1 MDQTRPKL
9 SAPATFQDE
18 DRYRRLIDA
27 ITDYAI
33 FMLDADGC
41 VSSWNPGAQRFK
53 GYAASEI
60 LGQHFSQF
68 YTPEDRV
75 AGVPARALRA
85 AAEEG
90 RFEGEGWRLKKD
102 GSRFWAHVVIDPI
115 RESSGALLGFAKITR
130 DLTDQHEAERERDE
144 ARQALLQSQKL
155 DALGQLTG
163 GIAHDFNNLLMTII
177 GGLDLVRKRLPPDP
191 KVTPLVENAMQA
203 AQRGSALI
211 QRMLAF
217 ARRQPLDLRLVE
229 APTLVRGTAE
239 MLKRSLG
246 TGIRI
251 SMRFAPDLRPALTD
265 PHQLENAL
273 VNLALNARDAMPGG
287 GTIAIEGD
295 RRVIMQSQGSGLAPG
310 AYLWLSVKD
319 SGHGMDARTLARATE
334 PFFTTKGVGA
344 GAGLGL
350 SMVHGLAEQSG
361 GRLTISS
368 HPGEGTVV
376 EPWLPEAPEASL
388 VASARS
394 ADETP
399 DSGDCP
405 GPLLTI
411 LAVDDD
417 ALVLLNTAAMLED
430 LGHRVLTATDA
441 DEALEVLAREK
452 VDLMI
457 TDYAMPEVDGLK
469 LAKAVQQRWPATM
482 VMLAT
487 GYAELPEGQGGEGLL
502 RLSKPYL
509 QADLTRAIHAATES
523 RAVA

>member
-1 MDQTRPKL
+1 MDQTRPKT
-9 SAPATFQDE
+9 SPKHFQDE

-53 GYAASEI
+53 GYTAAEI

-75 AGVPARALRA
+75 AGVPAKALRA
-85 AAEEG
+85 AAAG
-90 RFEGEGWRLKKD
+90 RFEAEGWRLRKD
-102 GSRFWAHVVIDPI
+102 GTRFWAHVVIDPI
-115 RESSGALLGFAKITR
+115 REPSGELVGFAKITR
-130 DLTDQHEAERERDE
+130 DLTDQHEAERERDD

-191 KVTPLVENAMQA
+191 KTTLLVQNAMQA
-203 AQRGSALI
+203 AQRGSALV

-217 ARRQPLDLRLVE
+217 ARRQPLDLRPVE
-229 APTLVRGTAE
+229 APALVRGIAE
-239 MLKRSLG
+239 MLRRSLG
-246 TGIRI
+246 AGVRI
-251 SMRFAPDLRPALTD
+251 SMRFAGDLRPALTD
-265 PHQLENAL
+265 PNQLENAL

-287 GTIAIEGD
+287 GTIFIEAD
-295 RRVIMQSQGSGLAPG
+295 RRMVMEGQEGGLAPG
-310 AYLWLSVKD
+310 AYLRLSVRD
-319 SGHGMDARTLARATE
+319 TGHGMDAHTLARAKE

-350 SMVHGLAEQSG
+350 SMAHGLAEQSG
-361 GRLTISS
+361 GRLTMASRL
-368 HPGEGTVV
+368 GEGTVV
-376 EPWLPEAPEASL
+376 ELWLPEAPEASR
-388 VASARS
+388 VTGAPS
-394 ADETP
+394 ADELSQSVEI
-399 DSGDCP
+399 SGSP
-405 GPLLTI
+405 MVI

-417 ALVLLNTAAMLED
+417 ALVLLNTTAMLED
-430 LGHRVLTATDA
+430 LGHRVLTATAA
-441 DEALEVLAREK
+441 DEALGVLARED
-452 VDLMI
+452 VDLVI
-457 TDYAMPEVDGLK
+457 TDYAMPDVDGLK
-469 LAKAVQQRWPATM
+469 LAGMIRDRWPDTT

-487 GYAELPEGQGGEGLL
+487 GYAELPEGQGEGLL

-509 QADLTRAIHAATES
+509 QSDLTRAIAAA
-523 RAVA
+523 RACRA

>member
-1 MDQTRPKL
+1 MFMDQTRPRL
-9 SAPATFQDE
+9 SSLATLQDD

-33 FMLDADGC
+33 FMLDSEGRI
-41 VSSWNPGAQRFK
+41 SSWNPGAQRFK
-53 GYAASEI
+53 GYTAPEI

-68 YTPEDRV
+68 YTAEDRV
-75 AGVPARALRA
+75 AGVPARALRT

-90 RFEGEGWRLKKD
+90 RFEGEGWRLRKD

-115 RESSGALLGFAKITR
+115 RESSGDLLGFAKITR

-191 KVTPLVENAMQA
+191 RVTPLVENAMQA
-203 AQRGSALI
+203 AQRGSALV

-217 ARRQPLDLRLVE
+217 ARRQPLDLRQVE
-229 APTLVRGTAE
+229 APTLVRGIAE

-246 TGIRI
+246 SGIRI
-251 SMRFAPDLRPALTD
+251 SMRFAGDLRPALTD

-287 GTIAIEGD
+287 GTIAIEAD
-295 RRVIMQSQGSGLAPG
+295 RRVIMRGQESGLAPG
-310 AYLWLSVKD
+310 AYLRLSVKD
-319 SGHGMDARTLARATE
+319 SGGGMDAQTMARATE

-368 HPGEGTVV
+368 QLGEGTVV
-376 EPWLPEAPEASL
+376 ELWLPEAPEASKIGGARWGETAQSVESPGSPL
-388 VASARS
+388 V
-394 ADETP
+394 
-399 DSGDCP
+399 
-405 GPLLTI
+405 I

-430 LGHRVLTATDA
+430 LGHRALTATA
-441 DEALEVLAREK
+441 AEEALEILAAEN
-452 VDLMI
+452 VDLLI
-457 TDYAMPEVDGLK
+457 TDYAMPDVDGLK
-469 LAKAVQQRWPATM
+469 LARTVKERWPETT

-487 GYAELPEGQGGEGLL
+487 GYAELPEAQCGEGLL

-509 QADLTRAIHAATES
+509 QADLTRAIATAIE
-523 RAVA
+523 R

>member
-9 SAPATFQDE
+9 SSATPFPDE

-53 GYAASEI
+53 GYAAEEI
-60 LGQHFSQF
+60 LGQHFSRF
-68 YTPEDRV
+68 YTPEDRA
-75 AGVPARALRA
+75 AGVPARALRTA
-85 AAEEG
+85 AQEG
-90 RFEGEGWRLKKD
+90 RFEGEGWRLRKD
-102 GSRFWAHVVIDPI
+102 GSRFWAHVIIDPI
-115 RESSGALLGFAKITR
+115 REPSGALAGFAKITR
-130 DLTDQHEAERERDE
+130 DLTEQHEAERERDE
-144 ARQALLQSQKL
+144 AREALLQSQKL

-163 GIAHDFNNLLMTII
+163 GVAHDFNNLLMTII

-191 KVTPLVENAMQA
+191 KVTPLLENAMQA
-203 AQRGSALI
+203 AQRGSALT

-217 ARRQPLDLRLVE
+217 ARRQPLDLRPVE
-229 APTLVRGTAE
+229 APTLVRGVVE

-246 TGIRI
+246 PGVRVST
-251 SMRFAPDLRPALTD
+251 RFAADLRPALTD

-287 GTIAIEGD
+287 GTIRIEGE
-295 RRVIMQSQGSGLAPG
+295 RRTVMRGHEGGLAPG
-310 AYLWLSVKD
+310 AYLRLSVRD
-319 SGHGMDARTLARATE
+319 SGHGMDACTLARATE

-350 SMVHGLAEQSG
+350 SMAHGLAEQSG
-361 GRLTISS
+361 GRLMISS
-368 HPGEGTVV
+368 CEGEGTVV
-376 EPWLPEAPEASL
+376 ELWLPEAYEAAQNPGAPLAGQAAHPGGTAPL
-388 VASARS
+388 V
-394 ADETP
+394 
-399 DSGDCP
+399 
-405 GPLLTI
+405 I

-430 LGHRVLTATDA
+430 LGHRVLTAADA
-441 DEALEVLAREK
+441 EEALAILAAEK
-452 VDLMI
+452 IDLVI
-457 TDYAMPEVDGLK
+457 TDFAMPGVDGLR
-469 LAKAVQQRWPATM
+469 LARTVQERWPGVT
-482 VMLAT
+482 VLLAT
-487 GYAELPEGQGGEGLL
+487 GYAELPESQGGDGPL

-509 QADLTRAIHAATES
+509 QSDLARAILAAREN